1 MHLPA
6 SSPPLRG
13 ALLRLLARLTA
24 NPGLRNLLL
33 WKVRRDA
40 RIPELP
46 VVP

>member
-6 SSPPLRG
+6 SSAPLRG
-13 ALLRLLARLTA
+13 PLLKLLSRLVAFK
-24 NPGLRNLLL
+24 PLRNLLL

-46 VVP
+46 AP